1 MPSEPL
7 FQLLLA
13 LSFLTALLLGALL
26 MAVILCLQAIRECRD
41 AVNAQTALLAD
52 EMGWHDPLLPI
63 LTEIRDRLTEI
74 RDRLPAPGARQNL
87 GASEWPPEVREK
99 VARMAGGLLGTAP
112 RPCCIPG
119 SSKPSAAESTSQ
131 N

>member
-63 LTEIRDRLTEI
+63 LTEIRDRL
-74 RDRLPAPGARQNL
+74 PAPGARQNL